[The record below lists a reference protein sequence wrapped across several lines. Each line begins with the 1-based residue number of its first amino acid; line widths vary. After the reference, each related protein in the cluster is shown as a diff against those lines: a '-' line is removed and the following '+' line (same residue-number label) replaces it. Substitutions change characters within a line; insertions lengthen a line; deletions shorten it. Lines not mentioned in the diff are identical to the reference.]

1 MVTALILQLVQCI
14 VMIPDSNSET
24 PQERENEDPK
34 KSTKVLP
41 QCKQPFHCLYM
52 YISLNN
58 NYYYFIQQL
67 KMSADVSMIN
77 SYELSLK
84 IGSTFLST
92 FMKKWVTVNI
102 MYCTM
107 LLLYPLCVC
116 FSSLSL
122 PLPLPLLS
130 LLGVVL
136 VRLKKTSGHY
146 LTISSRTSSLPYPSQ
161 SGQPLKS
168 SSRY

>member
-24 PQERENEDPK
+24 PQEQENEDPK
-34 KSTKVLP
+34 KSTKVLLSI
-41 QCKQPFHCLYM
+41 QATISLHIYMYCM

-58 NYYYFIQQL
+58 NNYYFIQQL

-92 FMKKWVTVNI
+92 FMKK
-102 MYCTM
+102 
-107 LLLYPLCVC
+107 
-116 FSSLSL
+116 
-122 PLPLPLLS
+122 
-130 LLGVVL
+130 
-136 VRLKKTSGHY
+136 
-146 LTISSRTSSLPYPSQ
+146 
-161 SGQPLKS
+161 
-168 SSRY
+168 